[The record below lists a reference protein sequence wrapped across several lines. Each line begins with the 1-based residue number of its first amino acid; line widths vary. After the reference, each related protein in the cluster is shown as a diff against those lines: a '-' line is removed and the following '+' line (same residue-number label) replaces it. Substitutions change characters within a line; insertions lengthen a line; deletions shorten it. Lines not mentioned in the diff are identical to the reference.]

1 METPQPKIAGY
12 GRDLSGVLHGKVA
25 LRAYLTS
32 KALGERP
39 QHLRHVCYWG
49 QSCRNSGLAFT
60 TGNDPF
66 RTYRGFID
74 TLFLPQYTPAQIVR
88 GRSQLMAEQRAQR
101 RLAAILAADVVGY
114 SRLVESNE
122 EGTRARLV
130 SLHIELMDPL
140 IAADGGRIVKTMG
153 DGFLVE
159 FPSAVDAVHNA
170 LALQSAMRGRN
181 AYVSENNRIDFRVG
195 INVGD
200 VIIEGDDIHG
210 DGVNVAARL
219 EGLCEP
225 GEVYVSGTVFDQADG
240 KLEASFEDLGEQTV
254 KNITKSVR
262 VYRVKGVAGPARHQ
276 TEAPSIEDKPSIAV
290 LPFDNMSNDPD
301 QEYFSDGMAE
311 DLITDISKI
320 SGLAVTARNSSFAF
334 KGQPIDVKEIAQK
347 LRVKYIVEGSVRKMG
362 ERLRVNAQLIDGA
375 SGQHVWA
382 DRYDGNMAEIFDF
395 QDDIREKIVSALQ
408 VNLTPADQALTE
420 RKLTDSVEA
429 YDFFLKGRADF
440 NTAMPENTLKAIE
453 YFKRAIEIDPTFADA
468 YGYLSYCYFRGWVQ
482 RLPGFGDNL
491 DRALELAEKGVEL
504 DGTSGLTLARLGF
517 IQAFQH
523 RYDQAISNLEKAV
536 ALTLNDGEVYATFG
550 QVLNYWGDPKRAL
563 KMMDKAVSLETYPP
577 AIWEWQMGHAYL
589 ILRQY
594 DEALTRFNRAIER
607 APKILPAHMH
617 LACAYAEL
625 DRLDDAR
632 KVIRTILDFAP
643 AFNIVNA
650 ERSFAAYRNDEDR
663 DRLLGAFQKIGL
675 PEV

>member
-1 METPQPKIAGY
+1 
-12 GRDLSGVLHGKVA
+12 
-25 LRAYLTS
+25 
-32 KALGERP
+32 
-39 QHLRHVCYWG
+39 
-49 QSCRNSGLAFT
+49 
-60 TGNDPF
+60 
-66 RTYRGFID
+66 
-74 TLFLPQYTPAQIVR
+74 
-88 GRSQLMAEQRAQR
+88 MAEGRVQR

-254 KNITKSVR
+254 KNIAKPVR
-262 VYRVKGVAGPARHQ
+262 VYRAKGETKAVAGPAQHQ
-276 TEAPSIEDKPSIAV
+276 TEAPPIDDKPSIAV

-320 SGLAVTARNSSFAF
+320 AGLAVTARNSSFAF

-347 LRVKYIVEGSVRKMG
+347 LRVKHIVEGSVRKMG

-375 SGQHVWA
+375 SGQHLWA

-395 QDDIREKIVSALQ
+395 QDDIREQIVSALQ

-420 RKLTDSVEA
+420 RKSTDSVEA
-429 YDFFLKGRADF
+429 YDFFLKGRANF

-453 YFKRAIEIDPTFADA
+453 CFKRAIEIDPTFADA
-468 YGYLSYCYFRGWVQ
+468 YGYLSYCHFRGWVQ
-482 RLPGFGDNL
+482 MLPGFGDNL
-491 DRALELAEKGVEL
+491 DHALELAEKGVEL
-504 DGTSGLTLARLGF
+504 DGTPGFTLARLGF

-536 ALTLNDGEVYATFG
+536 ALTPNDGEVYATYG
-550 QVLNYWGDPKRAL
+550 QVLIFWGDPKRGL
-563 KMMDKAVSLETYPP
+563 EMFEKAFSLETYPP

-594 DEALTRFNRAIER
+594 DDALTRFHRAVSH
-607 APKILPAHMH
+607 APKFVAALTY
-617 LACAYAEL
+617 LACTYAEL

-650 ERSFAAYRNDEDR
+650 ERLFAAYRNDEDR
-663 DRLLGAFQKIGL
+663 DRLLGAFQKIGV
-675 PEV
+675 PKS